1 MENSDE
7 QKDCECVDQS
17 TTETFFDNIT
27 TRTTIYCIMLFDSH
41 LSFFFNGLH
50 FSSQIYIKGSLHE
63 QHSPNIVYQLDQEHH
78 KCASSTIVLFC

>member
-17 TTETFFDNIT
+17 TTETFFDNIIQQEQFT
-27 TRTTIYCIMLFDSH
+27 VSCFLIHIYL
-41 LSFFFNGLH
+41 FFFNGLH

-63 QHSPNIVYQLDQEHH
+63 QHSPNIVYQSDQEHH
-78 KCASSTIVLFC
+78 KCIN